1 MSTMP
6 KSSRFDEPLSD
17 ALLDR
22 LVEGEL
28 TESQRREVLLRLEAQ
43 PDGWRRCALA
53 FLEARS
59 WRQAFAPLAQE
70 AQVEPIA
77 RPSREVSRPSRLN
90 ASLRWA
96 ILAASFLGVFAL
108 GWLSRQSPEPTSR
121 AVEVV
126 VEEAQPVRSAPD
138 ETRPPTRPDP
148 LQAVVRAWEQRG
160 YFAER
165 QNRSMTVQLRD
176 GRKVDVPVQEVRL
189 RNLGN
194 RTY

>member
-6 KSSRFDEPLSD
+6 KPSRFDEPLSD

-28 TESQRREVLLRLEAQ
+28 TEGQRHEMLLRLEAQ

-53 FLEARS
+53 FLEAQC

-70 AQVEPIA
+70 AKIEPIA
-77 RPSREVSRPSRLN
+77 RPFQEVSKPGRLN
-90 ASLRWA
+90 ASLKWA
-96 ILAASFLGVFAL
+96 LLAASFLGVFAL
-108 GWLSRQSPEPTSR
+108 GWLSRQSPEPTSH
-121 AVEVV
+121 ADEVV
-126 VEEAQPVRSAPD
+126 IEKAQPVRSVPAK
-138 ETRPPTRPDP
+138 TQPPTRPDP

-165 QNRSMTVQLRD
+165 QNRSMTVQLQD

-189 RNLGN
+189 RNPGN

>member
-43 PDGWRRCALA
+43 PDGWKRCALA
-53 FLEARS
+53 FLEAQS

-70 AQVEPIA
+70 AKFEPIA
-77 RPSREVSRPSRLN
+77 RPSREVSKPGRFKT
-90 ASLRWA
+90 SLKWVM
-96 ILAASFLGVFAL
+96 LAASFLGVFAL
-108 GWLSRQSPEPTSR
+108 GWLSRQDPEPTSR
-121 AVEVV
+121 ALEVV
-126 VEEAQPVRSAPD
+126 VEKAQPVRSVPA
-138 ETRPPTRPDP
+138 ETQPPTRPDP
-148 LQAVVRAWEQRG
+148 FQAVVQAWEQRG

-165 QNRSMTVQLRD
+165 QNRSVTVQLHD

-189 RNLGN
+189 RNFGN